1 LLFFGRQQYLPALT
15 NCCFCRA
22 SLSLRIYLAT
32 SALCTKWAVTS
43 KNFAFPLVSPS
54 LGRDVIGDKVEHF
67 HYSISDTELVLSK
80 GKIMPLFCWS
90 MPWQLSSRVKLV
102 FSLPRFK
109 GSLGKGRP
117 SKVMP
122 RLFVATW
129 EFKGCIG
136 GTVVSRSKVGRM
148 GKAERKNKLLKC
160 GWF

>member
-1 LLFFGRQQYLPALT
+1 MGSDFQELCISPDLT
-15 NCCFCRA
+15 SR
-22 SLSLRIYLAT
+22 
-32 SALCTKWAVTS
+32 
-43 KNFAFPLVSPS
+43 
-54 LGRDVIGDKVEHF
+54 LGGDVIGDKVEHL

-80 GKIMPLFCWS
+80 GRIMPLFCWS
-90 MPWQLSSRVKLV
+90 MPWQLSSRVKPV
-102 FSLPRFK
+102 FSIPRFK

-122 RLFVATW
+122 RLFVATR